1 MDVEPMGEDR
11 GTGKKDGENGKE
23 RENGSGIAGGTG
35 KDKGNGERNS
45 ENQERERVFG
55 RRSKFFRGK
64 PTEIEA
70 ELRFEYIEANVG
82 KYDIRFMCEMLE
94 VSRSGYYKHLI
105 IKAKPDKNAIILSAI
120 MKILEEDIEN
130 ENYGKIRMYERLKQD
145 GHKCCQARVS
155 QIMDKNGLRVSKKR
169 KPNGLT
175 KSDKE
180 AQASDNLI
188 KGDFTAEKPNEKCV
202 TDITQVPT
210 ADGNL
215 YVSVIFDCYDNSA
228 WGLEMADNMRAEL
241 VSSSLEN
248 AVRMNPAIRKAIL
261 HSDRGSQYTSN
272 LFRETLDKFGIT
284 QSMNSAAGRCYDNA
298 KCESMWGRF
307 KEEKLYKT
315 DTSKMTMTEVK
326 SMIWR
331 YFYSYWNNRRICS
344 AIGGMA
350 PMTKRRLYFDSIDT
364 KNIVA

>member
-1 MDVEPMGEDR
+1 M
-11 GTGKKDGENGKE
+11 
-23 RENGSGIAGGTG
+23 
-35 KDKGNGERNS
+35 
-45 ENQERERVFG
+45 
-55 RRSKFFRGK
+55 
-64 PTEIEA
+64 
-70 ELRFEYIEANVG
+70 EANVE
-82 KYDIRFMCEMLE
+82 KYDVKFMSEMLD

-105 IKAKPDKNAIILSAI
+105 IKARPNKNAVILSAI
-120 MKILEEDIEN
+120 MKILEEDAEN
-130 ENYGKIRMYERLKQD
+130 ANYGKIRMYERLKSD

-155 QIMDKNGLRVSKKR
+155 QIMDENGLRVSKK
-169 KPNGLT
+169 KKTNGLT
-175 KSDKE
+175 KADKD

-188 KGDFTAEKPNEKCV
+188 KRDFTAEKPNEKCV

-241 VSSSLEN
+241 ACQSVLS
-248 AVRMNPAIRKAIL
+248 AIKMNPAMRGAIL
-261 HSDRGSQYTSN
+261 HSDRGSQYTSH
-272 LFRETLDKFGIT
+272 LFRETLDKFDIK
-284 QSMNSAAGRCYDNA
+284 QSMNSAGGRCHDNA
-298 KCESMWGRF
+298 KCESMWARF

-315 DTSKMTMTEVK
+315 DTSKMSMGDVK

-350 PMTKRRLYFDSIDT
+350 PMTKRKLYFDSFYT
-364 KNIVA
+364 NNLVA